1 MYYQK
6 YLKYKEK
13 YLRLRNEME
22 GGGWNPKT
30 WKWPSW
36 LSRKKTT
43 QNPET
48 QSTEPIQHPPPK
60 F

>member
-22 GGGWNPKT
+22 GGDKFT
-30 WKWPSW
+30 DFFK
-36 LSRKKTT
+36 RKSEEEKKLI
-43 QNPET
+43 QNKKELKK
-48 QSTEPIQHPPPK
+48 IIDK
-60 F
+60 